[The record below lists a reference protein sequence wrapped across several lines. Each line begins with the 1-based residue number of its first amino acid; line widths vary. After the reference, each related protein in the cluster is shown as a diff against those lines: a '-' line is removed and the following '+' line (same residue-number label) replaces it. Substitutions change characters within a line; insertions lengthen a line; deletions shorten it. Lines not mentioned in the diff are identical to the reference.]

1 MNTRSQ
7 NLMEIRPTISSII
20 ITDSMGEEELFQ
32 NRTLRPIIKMQNPLL
47 LLMFKN
53 YIRKYKNGF
62 YELGLEKRLDF
73 IGNSIQKDVKFRNSL
88 KGVVIGQ
95 FTEEEYGIYIQNS
108 SPLNKR
114 MMQMVIDRLKDQ
126 VQLFELEAEVS
137 LSII

>member
-7 NLMEIRPTISSII
+7 NLMEIRPTISSIV

-95 FTEEEYGIYIQNS
+95 FTEEEYGIYIQNT